1 MTVFKLELRQ
11 GKTALIVWTAAIG
24 FLLAVCIF
32 LFPEMKG
39 EMDTLTS
46 VFASMGSFTAAFG
59 MDRLSFGE
67 LSGFY
72 AIECGNIL
80 GLGGAFFAALT
91 AVNVL
96 AKEEKDR
103 TAEFLLTH
111 PVSRGRVLA
120 EKLCAVLSQI
130 TAMNAVLLALSLG
143 CMAAIGEDIP
153 WRTVLLLHLGYFLL
167 QTELAGVCFG
177 ISAFIRR
184 GGPGIGLGLAA
195 AMYFLNLI
203 SNLSSSAE
211 FLRYVTPFAYCEGAD
226 IISSGTLDTALVLL
240 GLGYAVAAAAAACLH
255 YTRKDI
261 R

>member
-1 MTVFKLELRQ
+1 
-11 GKTALIVWTAAIG
+11 
-24 FLLAVCIF
+24 
-32 LFPEMKG
+32 MKG

-103 TAEFLLTH
+103 PAEFLLTH
-111 PVSRGRVLA
+111 PVPRGRVLA
-120 EKLCAVLSQI
+120 EKLCAVLAQI

-184 GGPGIGLGLAA
+184 SGPGIGLGLAA

-240 GLGYAVAAAAAACLH
+240 GLGYAVAATVAACLH

>member
-24 FLLAVCIF
+24 FLLAVCVF

-111 PVSRGRVLA
+111 PVPRGRVLA
-120 EKLCAVLSQI
+120 EKLCAVLAQI

-240 GLGYAVAAAAAACLH
+240 GLGYAVAATVAACLH

>member
-39 EMDTLTS
+39 EMVTLTS

-120 EKLCAVLSQI
+120 EKLCAVLAQI
-130 TAMNAVLLALSLG
+130 TAINAVLLALSLG

-153 WRTVLLLHLGYFLL
+153 WRAVLLLPLGYFLL

-240 GLGYAVAAAAAACLH
+240 GLGYAVAAAAAAFLH